1 MKICLEGKPISKMRA
16 RYANR
21 GNYVITYDP
30 QAEAKESVSL
40 RLMQKLQEALNN
52 EIDEIAKEAFNIT
65 RARVFEVE
73 LWFYLPTNESDS
85 EAQKNAKLWGLS
97 HASNKPDY
105 DNLEKFY
112 LDCATGILWPD
123 DRMIV
128 DAKAYKRYGNPARVE
143 MIVMPKEDMKMPPRS
158 WLGNFSKLS

>member
-73 LWFYLPTNESDS
+73 LWFYLPT
-85 EAQKNAKLWGLS
+85 
-97 HASNKPDY
+97 
-105 DNLEKFY
+105 
-112 LDCATGILWPD
+112 
-123 DRMIV
+123 
-128 DAKAYKRYGNPARVE
+128 
-143 MIVMPKEDMKMPPRS
+143 
-158 WLGNFSKLS
+158 